1 MADPLRDTMTTSRPI
16 APTLEVWSS
25 LGFPVVGQRAL
36 SRLGAA
42 RAFRLDL
49 RDGGTVKGR
58 IFPTAR
64 WAARIERLLSLPRA
78 VGLPKP
84 LCRSDRFMVLEF
96 VEGTPLDE
104 WLPGQRS
111 DREAAAARAAG
122 LWLAQLH
129 RGSPPADRAP
139 APGRYAQRLG
149 AVLRRMLRARLLG
162 ADVVAALESLTPPA
176 SASNAVTHGDICP
189 ENLIR
194 TPAGPIRPIDEERLA
209 VRPLAYDLARTINRW
224 PLSTS
229 LEAAFLEG
237 YVSGGGR
244 PAGFMKHRTFWIAAA
259 LATSAEYRWQ
269 QPSRL
274 RPVLAAL
281 DGLFTVI
288 SNTTNGHDR

>member
-1 MADPLRDTMTTSRPI
+1 MTKSRPI
-16 APTLEVWSS
+16 APTLQVWSS
-25 LGFPVVGQRAL
+25 FGFPVVRQHSL

-64 WAARIERLLSLPRA
+64 WAARIERFLSLPRA
-78 VGLPKP
+78 EGLPSP
-84 LCRSDRFMVLEF
+84 LCRLDRFMVLEF

-104 WLPGQRS
+104 WLPRQRR
-111 DREAAAARAAG
+111 DREAGAARAAG

-139 APGRYAQRLG
+139 APSRYGQRLR
-149 AVLRRMLRARLLG
+149 ALLRRMRSASLLG
-162 ADVVAALESLTPPA
+162 ADVVAALGSLTAPA
-176 SASNAVTHGDICP
+176 SAASAVTHGDICP
-189 ENLIR
+189 ENLIL
-194 TPAGPIRPIDEERLA
+194 TPAGPLRPIDEERLA

-224 PLSTS
+224 PLSAR

-244 PAGFMKHRTFWIAAA
+244 PAAFLKHRTFWIAAA

-274 RPVLAAL
+274 RPILGALHALAHAPL
-281 DGLFTVI
+281 VSRPEL
-288 SNTTNGHDR
+288 